1 VEPGPAFIDTID
13 YSFTS
18 SPVVQAADWIG
29 CLVLGFTSLALGSK
43 IYGFKPAGKHVLYFF
58 GYERE
63 MAMLPVFICTFAFTA
78 YWSRVCMHLSG
89 VGGRALYEYRYADYV
104 TTCPLLTFTLM
115 ATLNLPYKFTSA
127 VFMAIVIV
135 AGFMSMNTPGAGRY
149 VWFGLGMVFFAFTWY
164 RVVTLCQV
172 RFMQY
177 FGKKHRILRKHGKNK
192 RLSFASAKGLRDKK
206 IRGPLQTFLASYFGV
221 WCGYPLLWILEDFK
235 VLDNV
240 VVYVIHV
247 VLDVLAKVV
256 FGYCIVRFQF
266 LLDKMDLQLEELR
279 VTLADMIDD
288 YQEALKKDKAKRREK
303 QRNIDKYGV
312 EDPNVVSNEESRDD
326 FYDEQMAQDPYALY
340 NQYPDQ
346 GGQVYGSMPPQSMPM
361 SQQLPDQGNM
371 SRGG

>member
-1 VEPGPAFIDTID
+1 ML
-13 YSFTS
+13 
-18 SPVVQAADWIG
+18 ADWIG
-29 CLVLGFTSLALGSK
+29 CLVLGFTALALGAK
-43 IYGFKPAGKHVLYFF
+43 IYNFKPAGKHVLYFF
-58 GYERE
+58 GYDRE
-63 MAMLPVFICTFAFTA
+63 YAMLPVFICVLAFTA

-89 VGGRALYEYRYADYV
+89 VEGSKLYRYRYADYV

-115 ATLNLPYKFTSA
+115 GTLNLPYKLTCA

-135 AGFMSMNTPGAGRY
+135 SGFMSMNTPSPGRY
-149 VWFGLGMVFFAFTWY
+149 VWFGLGMFFFSFTWY
-164 RVVTLCQV
+164 RVVMLCQV

-177 FGKKHRILRKHGKNK
+177 FGKKHRILRKAGKNK

-206 IRGPLQTFLASYFGV
+206 VRGPLQTFLASYFGV
-221 WCGYPLLWILEDFK
+221 WMGYPLLWLLEDFG

-240 VVYVIHV
+240 VLYVCHV

-266 LLDKMDLQLEELR
+266 LLDKMDLKLEELK

-303 QRNIDKYGV
+303 QRNLDKYGV
-312 EDPNVVSNEESRDD
+312 EDPNAISNEGSQSGSRG
-326 FYDEQMAQDPYALY
+326 DEYEMQAQDPYALY

-346 GGQVYGSMPPQSMPM
+346 GSMQMYASMPQQQMPM
-361 SQQLPDQGNM
+361 SQQLPDQYGQGELPQSPN
-371 SRGG
+371 SFARK